1 MYYNEKRELKNADPP
16 KTQERLELQG
26 ADSRENGNGE
36 VLFKSVY
43 PSSHRSSEA
52 QLLCLYKGIKIAHE
66 REIVSIALPSP
77 PKIIEAACALH
88 IAACALSTINV
99 AAVAPHLA
107 ASAPDL
113 KGIFCAYFGSI
124 SHT

>member
-1 MYYNEKRELKNADPP
+1 MVRVKNQPHNESTVQPTDGIRALLVVWSMCYKEKRELKNADPP

-52 QLLCLYKGIKIAHE
+52 QLLVGGTATSK
-66 REIVSIALPSP
+66 P
-77 PKIIEAACALH
+77 
-88 IAACALSTINV
+88 
-99 AAVAPHLA
+99 
-107 ASAPDL
+107 
-113 KGIFCAYFGSI
+113 GSI
-124 SHT
+124 